1 MPSRLASPQ
10 TVEFEPLDLDSLD
23 RLRPFVFGFRFIHDG
38 HFPQVPQDALADW
51 LLADL
56 RSNPEYTYLSGFALR
71 GPKTVGAV
79 LGKPLRWD
87 TSHFGQQS
95 ARLSYAIAEHD
106 DARIRGELV
115 AWFLERGRQFGAR
128 HIAARCNL
136 MDQPYLGILLDHR
149 FRLVAVNMMLRH
161 SMKEGRSQLHLPPGV
176 EWSAFHPDMLDPLLA
191 VMETDSLGSRFNADE
206 RFDRSL
212 VQAMYRSWVRD
223 LCGSHPDY
231 LVVATKSGD
240 VAGFA
245 AATPSLPAY
254 GVTALP
260 NGKPALVS
268 MVAVAPRF
276 RGQALGAVLVTE
288 LVHRLGKSGF
298 DAAYG
303 QVSLR
308 NPASFHTFVSAG
320 FLPVSTVADLHW
332 WEG

>member
-1 MPSRLASPQ
+1 MPSRLVSPQ
-10 TVEFEPLDLDSLD
+10 TVEFEPLELDSLD

-38 HFPQVPQDALADW
+38 HFPQVPQDALAGQVLDH
-51 LLADL
+51 L
-56 RSNPEYTYLSGFALR
+56 RGDPDYAHLSGYALR
-71 GPKTVGAV
+71 GPNTVGAV

-87 TSHFGQQS
+87 THHFGIQS
-95 ARLSYAIAEHD
+95 TRLSYAIAEHD
-106 DARIRGELV
+106 DAQIRGNLV

-136 MDQPYLGILLDHR
+136 LDQPYLGILLDHR
-149 FRLVAVNMMLRH
+149 FRLVAVNVMLRH
-161 SMKEGRSQLHLPPGV
+161 SKKKGTSQLRLPPGM
-176 EWSAFHPDMLDPLLA
+176 EWSAFHPPMVEPLLG
-191 VMETDSLGSRFNADE
+191 VMETDGLGSRFNADD
-206 RFDRSL
+206 RFDHTR
-212 VQAMYRSWVRD
+212 VREMYRSWVKD
-223 LCGSHPDY
+223 LCRSYPDY
-231 LVVATKSGD
+231 VVVATQKGD

-245 AATPSLPAY
+245 VAAPSLPAY

-260 NGKPALVS
+260 SGKPALVS
-268 MVAVAPRF
+268 MVAVAPPY

-288 LVHRLGKSGF
+288 LVRRLEQSGF

-320 FLPVSTVADLHW
+320 FRPVSTVADLHW